1 MLEECTHRKEI
12 LMTRLSTDSD
22 RHRSGGLTFLS
33 IVNAV
38 ALAITVLFWGMVFFR
53 RLVPFPSD
61 LTSLADRANS
71 AVTYGFMIGD
81 ILYSAPLLLLAW
93 LGIWRLKSWGWMAAQ
108 MANALWIYSMTV
120 ILFRDAYTTM
130 SPGGLLFIPFT
141 LVAIWAI
148 PFLWMHRK
156 DFGIIG

>member
-1 MLEECTHRKEI
+1 
-12 LMTRLSTDSD
+12 MTPLSTDTD
-22 RHRSGGLTFLS
+22 RNRSGGLTFLS

-38 ALAITVLFWGMVFFR
+38 ALFITVLFWGMVFFQ

-61 LTSLADRANS
+61 LTSSADRANS

-81 ILYSAPLLLLAW
+81 IFYSAPLLLLAW

-108 MANALWIYSMTV
+108 MTNALWIYSMTI
-120 ILFRDAYTTM
+120 ILFRDVHTTM

-141 LVAIWAI
+141 IIAIWAI
-148 PFLWMHRK
+148 PFLWRHRK
-156 DFGIIG
+156 DFGIIE

>member
-1 MLEECTHRKEI
+1 MTH
-12 LMTRLSTDSD
+12 LSIDSD
-22 RHRSGGLTFLS
+22 RHRSGGLTILS

-38 ALAITVLFWGMVFFR
+38 AFVITVLFWGMVFFR
-53 RLVPFPSD
+53 RLVPFPGD

-71 AVTYGFMIGD
+71 AVTYGFMMGD
-81 ILYSAPLLLLAW
+81 VLYSAPLLLFACG
-93 LGIWRLKSWGWMAAQ
+93 GIWKLRSWGWMAAQ

-141 LVAIWAI
+141 LVALWAV
-148 PFLWMHRK
+148 PYLWVHRE